1 MKIYYNT
8 SGQYRVDESGTKTV
22 TGKPMLR
29 YKEQPVWELHFV
41 DNENSP
47 VNLSGIAAWRAALDK
62 DKSSSTEP
70 MCRTLDAG
78 IDRTRAQY
86 GIIGVTLDA
95 NTEPFKTA
103 VDGKVSSVKTY
114 FELWGLDGDGK
125 PVFYVTFETE
135 AYGVVDPDGGTIPS
149 PVPTGLCSIAEIN
162 AALVGQFPI
171 LGRLSVDGSGRLCL
185 DGTPVCDG
193 SGGGSTDPDPTPA
206 AAKMY
211 YGYIPP
217 SVAGDLASVTE
228 ITTELLTA
236 AADTVT
242 EAEPA
247 TLSKVSIGTAPIG
260 SFVFVLLP
268 ADSGLVA
275 TKFDG
280 ISSQVAFELDNGA
293 SGTGANGTEI
303 TVNGAA
309 YKVYGE
315 AMLVTGEL
323 FIYVDEQFS

>member
-8 SGQYRVDESGTKTV
+8 SGQYRVDKSGTKTV

-171 LGRLSVDGSGRLCL
+171 LGRLSVDGCGRLCL

-193 SGGGSTDPDPTPA
+193 SGGGATDPDPTPA
-206 AAKMY
+206 ATKMY

-217 SVAGDLASVTE
+217 SVAGNLASVTE
-228 ITTELLTA
+228 ITAELLDA

-242 EAEPA
+242 EADPA

-315 AMLVTGEL
+315 AMLVTGEI
-323 FIYVDEQFS
+323 FIYVDEQ

>member
-8 SGQYRVDESGTKTV
+8 TGQYRCDDTGTKTV
-22 TGKPMLR
+22 TNPPALR

-41 DNENSP
+41 DNNNSP
-47 VNLSGIAAWRAALDK
+47 VNLASIASWRAALDK
-62 DKSSSTEP
+62 DKSSATEP

-78 IDRTRAQY
+78 IDLSRASL
-86 GIIGVTLDA
+86 GIISVSLDA
-95 NTEPFKTA
+95 NTQTFFA
-103 VDGKVSSVKTY
+103 AIDGKTSTLKTY
-114 FELWGLDGDGK
+114 FELWGLDANAK
-125 PVFYVTFETE
+125 PVFYIVFDVN
-135 AYGVVDPDGGTIPS
+135 ASGVVDPDGGTIPS

-171 LGRLSVDGSGRLCL
+171 LGRLSVDSAGRLCL
-185 DGTPVCDG
+185 DGSPVCTGDTG
-193 SGGGSTDPDPTPA
+193 TEPEPEPEA
-206 AAKMY
+206 AQMY

-217 SVAGDLASVTE
+217 SLAGDLTSVTA
-228 ITTELLTA
+228 ITEEKLSA

-242 EAEPA
+242 VTEPA
-247 TLSKVSIGTAPIG
+247 TLNKVSLGNVPLG

-268 ADSGLVA
+268 ADSNLAA

-280 ISSQVAFELDNGA
+280 ISSKVAFELNNGG

-303 TVNGAA
+303 TIGETD

-323 FIYVDEQFS
+323 FIYVDEVQ

>member
-1 MKIYYNT
+1 
-8 SGQYRVDESGTKTV
+8 
-22 TGKPMLR
+22 
-29 YKEQPVWELHFV
+29 
-41 DNENSP
+41 
-47 VNLSGIAAWRAALDK
+47 
-62 DKSSSTEP
+62 

-95 NTEPFKTA
+95 NTMPFKTA
-103 VDGKVSSVKTY
+103 VDGKTAAVKTY

-149 PVPTGLCSIAEIN
+149 PVPTGLCSISEIN
-162 AALVGQFPI
+162 AALVGQFPL

-185 DGTPVCDG
+185 DGTAVCASDEG
-193 SGGGSTDPDPTPA
+193 TEPA
-206 AAKMY
+206 GTAMMY

-217 SVAGDLASVTE
+217 SVAGNLASVTG
-228 ITTELLTA
+228 ITAELLTA

-260 SFVFVLLP
+260 SFAFVLLP
-268 ADSGLVA
+268 ADSGLAA

-303 TVNGAA
+303 TINDTA

-323 FIYVDEQFS
+323 FIFVEEQ